1 MRHPRHR
8 LAPLAGPLPPP
19 ILSSMLTLGLALALP
34 TTAALAQPRSPRSQS
49 PQEATTCV
57 TQTIACGQTINGSL
71 DPGDCK
77 LADGTAIDYF
87 DFAGTLGETVTATL
101 ASTDFVPLVRLL
113 DASGHTWTSNQGPGS
128 TQIQFTLNS
137 TGTWTVAA
145 NNAEPSFKSG
155 NYTLSLH
162 CSAPPSCVAS
172 DTTLCLGANG
182 RFAVKADFDTGSGNA
197 GTAHVGGLT
206 LDTGY
211 LWFFSPSNVEIVVK
225 VLDACTLSGK
235 FWVFAGGLTNVGV
248 RMTVT
253 DTSTSTTNTYA
264 THPNTTFQPIQD
276 TSAFSTCP

>member
-1 MRHPRHR
+1 MRHP
-8 LAPLAGPLPPP
+8 LSPLAGPLPIPTA
-19 ILSSMLTLGLALALP
+19 ILTWALALVP
-34 TTAALAQPRSPRSQS
+34 ATASLAAAAPAAAAA

-57 TQTIACGQTINGSL
+57 NQAIACGQTIAGSL

-77 LADGTAIDYF
+77 LADGTAIDNF
-87 DFAGTLGETVTATL
+87 QFAGTLGETVTATL
-101 ASTDFVPLVRLL
+101 ASSDFVPLVKLI
-113 DASGHTWTSNQGPGS
+113 DAGNHTWTSNQGPGS

-145 NNAEPSFKSG
+145 NNADPSFKSG

-162 CSAPPSCVAS
+162 CSAPPSCTAD
-172 DTTLCLGANG
+172 DTTLCLGING
-182 RFAVKADFDTGSGNA
+182 RFAVKASFDTGSGTTGA
-197 GTAHVGGLT
+197 AHVGSLT
-206 LDTGY
+206 TDTGY

-253 DTSTSTTNTYA
+253 DTSTGTTNVYA
-264 THPNTTFQPIQD
+264 THPNTTFQPLQD
-276 TSAFSTCP
+276 TSAFATCP